1 MRCFFSR
8 PSGTN
13 PSSRVYVTKSAGV
26 CVSGHVGCVCERDC
40 VTGLV
45 RLLPP
50 PSSDTALV
58 SRLGFTAF
66 RWQSMTATDSGRAR
80 FDRGAR
86 AVRLPL
92 RGWEARCLEN
102 AFSGVSMHHH
112 LEQAAYISV
121 GDPLTGSSLSR
132 QTRSLHVAGF
142 ASRHAPPLIMVASAL
157 RRITGHGVYVSECFR
172 SRTQ

>member
-121 GDPLTGSSLSR
+121 GDPLTWL
-132 QTRSLHVAGF
+132 LLVEANKVA
-142 ASRHAPPLIMVASAL
+142 P
-157 RRITGHGVYVSECFR
+157 R
-172 SRTQ
+172 SRVCLAACPSADHGRLSPQAYHGPWCVRLRVL